1 MTTSCPMAANTISI
15 INNNLPEYI
24 FIQRTQQLHT
34 CILNCLRD
42 ICKCIFFVLYK
53 FQLLLFIVFLSDIS
67 KLMCLITKLLKY
79 VYLQNDLLLLHF
91 AHLSK
96 CQFHGF
102 IYLGYNLGV
111 ILDSKIIVCI
121 QPTNTFCLSYRQ
133 NTRFPD
139 ILLGSTSTT
148 QYKSP
153 SSHTSLLQSPM
164 CPSFHPCHRCSF
176 IFQPKPN

>member
-1 MTTSCPMAANTISI
+1 MPWLQTPFLLLTIIYQSISSSREPNNSTLVSSTAYVTSVNV
-15 INNNLPEYI
+15 
-24 FIQRTQQLHT
+24 F
-34 CILNCLRD
+34 
-42 ICKCIFFVLYK
+42 FFVLCK
-53 FQLLLFIVFLSDIS
+53 FQLVFFIVFLSDIS